1 MGRTVWNV
9 LGIHRVETKKK
20 SYRNLQKKL
29 KKKKIDLPDSTE
41 DLLGYSSSLPVRSHF
56 LKKGILKIT
65 N

>member
-20 SYRNLQKKL
+20 SYRNFQKN
-29 KKKKIDLPDSTE
+29 KKIKIDLPDSTE

>member
-20 SYRNLQKKL
+20 SYRNFQKN